1 METNQYMEMFLD
13 ESREHLQSLNDGL
26 LSLENDPEDLSVL
39 NEIFRNAHT
48 LKGMSATMG
57 YTKTAELT
65 HDMENLLDM
74 LRKEQLKVSEEI
86 IDVIFK
92 CVDALQE
99 MVDNIANGDGED
111 AVDVSELVRMV
122 NAIAKGE
129 SVAQAEAETGV
140 KLPGTPVEPAA
151 EPAKSQMPEGCEL
164 NDTDMLV
171 IREAKNS
178 GLIPFWVHVE
188 IADTC
193 LLKSARSYMVMNV
206 LDELGDVIKSV
217 PPAQDLEQEKFDHS
231 FDVCLVTDADAHKI
245 EEGVAGISEI
255 SAVKATEIVLDAPKN
270 AEEPKAGAA
279 VSKASTPAPKA
290 APVAKAAD
298 KHPAAN
304 GNGKHDK
311 KTHVGGQSVRVD
323 IEKLDSLMNL
333 VGELVTNK
341 VRLEQIGMTHRLTEL
356 TETLE
361 QMDRVTTDLQSVVM
375 KVRMVPVSQVFN
387 RFPRMVRD
395 LAKELN
401 KDINL
406 TIEGEDTELD
416 RTVIDEIGDPLM
428 HLLRNSL
435 DHGVE
440 HPDDREAKG
449 KPRTGEVGL
458 IARHEGNN
466 VVIMVTDDGAGI
478 NADKIR
484 SKAVEKGMISREEA
498 DTLSDADAVRLI
510 FLPGF
515 STAETITDVS
525 GRGVGMDVVRSKIE
539 SLGGHVDVETKID
552 EGSVFKIKLPL
563 TLAIIQAML
572 VKVQDEMYAIP
583 LGSIDSTINI
593 TPNDI
598 KTVQNKEVIVLRGQI
613 IPIARLNE
621 VLSVPQGKSNEED
634 DIFVVVVHVGDHKI
648 GIVVDNL
655 IGQQEI
661 VIKTLGKLLSGLKML
676 AGATVLG
683 DGHVAMILDV
693 STLM

>member
-74 LRKEQLKVSEEI
+74 LRKEQLKVSSEI

-92 CVDALQE
+92 CVDSLQE
-99 MVDNIANGDGED
+99 MVENIGNGESED
-111 AVDVSELVRMV
+111 LVDVSDLVRKV
-122 NAIAKGE
+122 NAIAKGD
-129 SVAQAEAETGV
+129 AA
-140 KLPGTPVEPAA
+140 PAA
-151 EPAKSQMPEGCEL
+151 EEAEEAAEGENAAAPVLEL
-164 NDTDMLV
+164 NDTDETV

-178 GLIPFWVHVE
+178 GLIPYAVHVE
-188 IADTC
+188 IAESC

-231 FDVCLVTDADAHKI
+231 FDVVIVTDAEPKAI
-245 EEGVAGISEI
+245 EDGVSAISEI
-255 SAVKATEIVLDAPKN
+255 TEVKVTEITLSASK
-270 AEEPKAGAA
+270 EETKEE
-279 VSKASTPAPKA
+279 APKA
-290 APVAKAAD
+290 AAPAAKKAEPKKADAKAEA
-298 KHPAAN
+298 KKPA
-304 GNGKHDK
+304 GKNDK
-311 KTHVGGQSVRVD
+311 KAHVAGQSVRVD
-323 IEKLDSLMNL
+323 IEKLDTLMNL

-361 QMDRVTTDLQSVVM
+361 QMDRVTSDLQSVVM

-484 SKAVEKGMISREEA
+484 NKAVEKGMISREEA
-498 DTLSDADAVRLI
+498 DALPDADAVRLI

-593 TPNDI
+593 TPDDI

-613 IPIARLNE
+613 IPIARLGE
-621 VLSVPQGKSNEED
+621 VLSVPKGADNDEE

-693 STLM
+693 SALM

>member
-74 LRKEQLKVSEEI
+74 LRKEQLKVSSEI

-92 CVDALQE
+92 CVDSLQE
-99 MVDNIANGDGED
+99 MVENIGNGESED
-111 AVDVSELVRMV
+111 LVDVSDLVRKV
-122 NAIAKGE
+122 NAIAKGD
-129 SVAQAEAETGV
+129 AA
-140 KLPGTPVEPAA
+140 PAA
-151 EPAKSQMPEGCEL
+151 EEAEEAAEGENAAAPVLEL
-164 NDTDMLV
+164 NDTDETV

-178 GLIPFWVHVE
+178 GLIPFAVHVE
-188 IADTC
+188 IAESC

-231 FDVCLVTDADAHKI
+231 FDVVIVTDAEPKAI
-245 EEGVAGISEI
+245 EDGVSAISEI
-255 SAVKATEIVLDAPKN
+255 TEVKVTEITLSASK
-270 AEEPKAGAA
+270 EETKEE
-279 VSKASTPAPKA
+279 APKA
-290 APVAKAAD
+290 AAPAAKKAEPKKADAKAEAKKPAGKND
-298 KHPAAN
+298 KTA
-304 GNGKHDK
+304 
-311 KTHVGGQSVRVD
+311 HVAGQSVRVD
-323 IEKLDSLMNL
+323 IEKLDTLMNL

-361 QMDRVTTDLQSVVM
+361 QMDRVTSDLQSVVM

-484 SKAVEKGMISREEA
+484 NKSVEKGMISREEA
-498 DTLSDADAVRLI
+498 DALPDADAVRLI

-593 TPNDI
+593 TPDDI

-613 IPIARLNE
+613 IPIARLGE
-621 VLSVPQGKSNEED
+621 VLSVPKGADNDEE

-693 STLM
+693 SALM

>member
-74 LRKEQLKVSEEI
+74 LRKEQLKVSPEI

-92 CVDALQE
+92 CLDTLQE
-99 MVDNIANGDGED
+99 MVENISNGESED
-111 AVDVSELVRMV
+111 LVDVSDLVRQV

-129 SVAQAEAETGV
+129 SADAAPAEAA
-140 KLPGTPVEPAA
+140 PAA
-151 EPAKSQMPEGCEL
+151 DAAPEASGEAGAIHIS
-164 NDTDMLV
+164 DTEKTV
-171 IREAKNS
+171 IVEAKNS
-178 GLIPFWVHVE
+178 GLVPYHVHVE
-188 IADTC
+188 ISENC
-193 LLKSARSYMVMNV
+193 ILKSARSYMVMNA
-206 LDELGDVIKSV
+206 LDEISDVIKSV
-217 PPAQDLEQEKFDHS
+217 PPAEDLEQEKFDHS
-231 FDVCLVTDADAHKI
+231 FDVIIVSDADAKAI
-245 EEGVAGISEI
+245 ESAVSAISEI
-255 SAVKATEIVLDAPKN
+255 TVANVTEFDPEKAAAPAAPAAAPAAASAPAAP
-270 AEEPKAGAA
+270 AA
-279 VSKASTPAPKA
+279 APAAKA
-290 APVAKAAD
+290 APAPAKKADAKQAAKD
-298 KHPAAN
+298 A
-304 GNGKHDK
+304 K
-311 KTHVGGQSVRVD
+311 KTHMGGQSVRVD
-323 IEKLDSLMNL
+323 IEKLDTLMNL

-341 VRLEQIGMTHRLTEL
+341 VRLEQIGMTHRLTDL

-395 LAKELN
+395 LTKELN
-401 KDINL
+401 KEINL

-440 HPDDREAKG
+440 HPDEREAKG

-466 VVIMVTDDGAGI
+466 VVIMVTDDGSGI

-484 SKAVEKGMISREEA
+484 NKAVEKGMISREEA
-498 DTLSDADAVRLI
+498 DALPDADAVRLI

-515 STAETITDVS
+515 STAEVITDVS

-539 SLGGHVDVETKID
+539 SLGGNVDVETKID

-572 VKVQDEMYAIP
+572 VKVQNEMYAIP

-593 TPNDI
+593 TPDDI
-598 KTVQNKEVIVLRGQI
+598 KTVQNKEVIVLRGEI
-613 IPIARLNE
+613 IPIARLGE
-621 VLSVPQGKSNEED
+621 VLSVPKGEDTNEE
-634 DIFVVVVHVGDHKI
+634 DIFVVVVHVGDHKM

-693 STLM
+693 SSLM